1 MCGVFLCAQENWSP
15 SQRSESKRRSRA
27 RREADVTKSST
38 STSNSVFGLRPRNR
52 KQCEL
57 MDGLP
62 GSNHCASVVPYHQ
75 LISGFNIDNCGLI
88 VGEIEPDAG
97 KKIVERVAQFGG

>member
-1 MCGVFLCAQENWSP
+1 
-15 SQRSESKRRSRA
+15 
-27 RREADVTKSST
+27 
-38 STSNSVFGLRPRNR
+38 
-52 KQCEL
+52 

-88 VGEIEPDAG
+88 VGEIEPDPG